1 MRPTIS
7 QLRGWNLDALGKAA
21 DTARDNARTLDAS
34 LDSCDR
40 VFNDATGWFGK
51 THDAAKIKVDQELD
65 HGREIRNVLNRI
77 SDDAEDAARTLK
89 HAKEFTLQDVD
100 AAVSEGFTVT
110 DTGEVSHPDAKKAQA
125 AADHQRRIQS
135 GLDELARLDDMYGK
149 KLREAANDLEN
160 MRDGHQDVI
169 LPSGEKVDP
178 DALVD
183 RVAKMSPDERAAFMA
198 TLSPETVD
206 AMVIANPEVMGNK
219 DGIPFETRIA
229 ANEINI
235 RNALSD
241 ELQKQPPDQ
250 ARVNQLQD
258 MLKPMEDPL
267 VTRPADAGPRDYSV
281 DRKYVMFSTEGNGR
295 MIEMIG
301 DIKPGIKGVGVIVPG
316 TNTNLN
322 GSGSNHESA
331 LKLAKESGSPI
342 FLYLGGDFPQGLDK
356 AADPSYAASM
366 APKLV
371 DFGHEVDRAVGQS
384 APGTPVTYVGHSYG
398 GAIVGTAEQ
407 MGLRADRILHA
418 SSAGTGVLPGGYT
431 DPNPNVQRYSMTA
444 PGDPIALV
452 QSLPRDMR
460 LSDIPGVDQIPGI
473 PHSVDGRIGNPL
485 GGLPSA
491 TDPDKI
497 PGVTRLDTG
506 YYGEFGKHP
515 NQVIVGPDGHG
526 SYWDDPNSDAFH
538 NIAAVIGGGE
548 ATAYVER
555 GIETNYVDI
564 KVGDDGNFRAEAW
577 DQARAGAAPKV
588 PDLPWDDQGTI
599 DRRHHPWDN
608 PRVTDHPEHGQRI
621 QVK

>member
-34 LDSCDR
+34 LDACDR

-110 DTGEVSHPDAKKAQA
+110 DTGEVSHQDAKKAQA

-135 GLDELARLDDMYGK
+135 GLDELARLDDIYGK
-149 KLREAANDLEN
+149 KLQEAANDLES
-160 MRDGHQDVI
+160 MRDGHQDVT
-169 LPSGEKVDP
+169 LQSGEKADP

-241 ELQKQPPDQ
+241 ELHKQPPDQ

-258 MLKPMEDPL
+258 MLKPMQDPL

-356 AADPSYAASM
+356 AADPSYAAAM

-371 DFGHEVDRAVGQS
+371 DFGHEVDRAVGQN

-608 PRVTDHPEHGQRI
+608 PRVTDHPEHGQKI